1 MNTDI
6 IQEAVL
12 ALMLISMMFAMGLK
26 LTPYAL
32 VGVLR
37 ERKLVA
43 ATLVMNFALLP
54 LVALALVMV
63 LRLPAGEASGVLLT
77 AAAPG
82 ATMTTLLSRNA
93 RADVPAAVGLLLLL
107 VCLSVFLT
115 PLLASTLFAAASLA
129 DVTLRAP
136 GAIFSLV
143 AYQLLPLMLGMWV
156 RKQNVVRADAMEPVI
171 ARIAT
176 VILITVIVGFT
187 IAKASLIPEMGIR
200 VVSVILV
207 YVLISTAVGLLW
219 GRTRKLKV
227 ASSFATGA
235 QNIALATL
243 LAERY
248 LDERGLMAVLLFG
261 LLTYLV
267 LLPLVPFFRRFID
280 QPAAQTGHG

>member
-1 MNTDI
+1 
-6 IQEAVL
+6 
-12 ALMLISMMFAMGLK
+12 MLISMMFAMGLK

-43 ATLVMNFALLP
+43 MTLVLNFVLLP
-54 LVALALVMV
+54 ALALVLV
-63 LRLPAGEASGVLLT
+63 LAFSLGPGEASGVLLT

-93 RADVPAAVGLLLLL
+93 RADVASAVGLLLLL

-115 PLLASTLFAAASLA
+115 PVLASLLFAGAALS
-129 DVTLRAP
+129 DVQMKAP
-136 GAIFSLV
+136 GAIVSLV
-143 AYQLLPLMLGMWV
+143 AYQLLPLGLGMWV
-156 RKQNVVRADAMEPVI
+156 RKRNVVRADALEPVI

-176 VILITVIVGFT
+176 VILMTVIVGFT
-187 IAKASLIPEMGIR
+187 IAKASLIPEMGVR
-200 VVSVILV
+200 AVSVILI
-207 YVLISTAVGLLW
+207 YVLLCTLAGLLF

-227 ASSFATGA
+227 ASSFASGA

-267 LLPLVPFFRRFID
+267 LLPLVPFFRRFIEAEKRE
-280 QPAAQTGHG
+280 AAPVEAEA